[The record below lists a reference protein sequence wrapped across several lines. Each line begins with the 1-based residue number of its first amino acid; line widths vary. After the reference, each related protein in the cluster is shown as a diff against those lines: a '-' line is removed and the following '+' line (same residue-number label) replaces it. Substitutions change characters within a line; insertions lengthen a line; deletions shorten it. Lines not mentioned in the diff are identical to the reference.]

1 MLASRVVRGRRMTP
15 RRAGPRRIHGAPR
28 IGPRVALGLLAAL
41 VPAALA
47 SAQTAPPPV
56 LAPPTERITVPPP
69 PRPELRMPAPEAP
82 VLTPPPPGAE
92 AVRLVPRAILV
103 EGATA
108 ILPGRIEAETS
119 RLIGREVTVAEIFAL
134 AQRLE
139 QLYLDAGFF
148 LSRVVVPPQR
158 VENGVVRIRAIEG
171 SIAEIEYEG
180 DIGPAIAQ
188 VRAFL
193 APLLAERP
201 LSVATLERALLL
213 ANDIPGVTA
222 AATLRPGTTEGAPLL
237 SVSVSRKPYDG
248 VLVYDNRGSRLQ
260 GPTQLFAIGGLNSFT
275 RFGERTELLIVTTA
289 LRGQPEQRREQNFA
303 QLNLSGYLGGSGLAL
318 RAFAGVNR
326 TEPGTPLAEIGY
338 RGNVFV
344 AGIGASYPIIRS
356 RATTLTVT
364 GQFDIYNADSQEDA
378 QRALQQ
384 RTEAR
389 YRTARFGLEAS
400 FRDEW
405 LGITGMRA
413 TFHRGIDGF
422 RASPNDITAL
432 VPRPGA
438 EPGFIK
444 WTGEV
449 SRLQALFSAGRWAFD
464 LLGVVAGQYTNDLLP
479 QQEKFF
485 LGGDRL
491 GRGFYAGEV
500 TGDRAVIGSVELRAT
515 SVLRLT
521 EADADGLPVQFYGFV
536 DLGRAW
542 DRAAPGLPTPAA
554 IPMRSAGLGVRMDIR
569 SWLTFELEG
578 VRRFTREFAG
588 ANVQPLSMYA
598 GFFRLTGRF

>member
-1 MLASRVVRGRRMTP
+1 MTP
-15 RRAGPRRIHGAPR
+15 RRVGLRRAHGSR
-28 IGPRVALGLLAAL
+28 SFGQRVVSALLAAIAPL
-41 VPAALA
+41 TLA

-56 LAPPTERITVPPP
+56 LAPPAERITVPPP
-69 PRPELRMPAPEAP
+69 PRPEIGVPAPDAP
-82 VLTPPPPGAE
+82 VLAPAPPGAE
-92 AVRLVPRAILV
+92 TVRLVPRAILV

-108 ILPGRIEAETS
+108 ILPDRIEAETS

-139 QLYLDAGFF
+139 RLYLDAGFF

-158 VENGVVRIRAIEG
+158 VENGVVRIRVIEG
-171 SIAEIEYEG
+171 GIAEIEYEG

-193 APLLAERP
+193 APLLAEQP
-201 LSVATLERALLL
+201 LRVATLERALLL

-222 AATLRPGTTEGAPLL
+222 AATLRPGKTEGAPLL
-237 SVSVSRKPYDG
+237 TVSVSRKPHDG
-248 VLVYDNRGSRLQ
+248 VLVYDNRASRLQ

-275 RFGERTELLIVTTA
+275 RFGERAELLIVTSA

-303 QLNLSGYLGGSGLAL
+303 QLNLSGFLGGSGLAL
-318 RAFAGVNR
+318 RAFAGVGR

-338 RGNVFV
+338 RGNVLV
-344 AGIGASYPIIRS
+344 AGLGASYPIIRS

-389 YRTARFGLEAS
+389 YRTVRLGLEAS

-405 LGITGMRA
+405 LGITGVRA
-413 TFHRGIDGF
+413 TFHRGIDAF
-422 RASPNDITAL
+422 RASPNAITAL

-438 EPGFIK
+438 EPGFVK
-444 WTGEV
+444 WTGEL

-464 LLGVVAGQYTNDLLP
+464 LLGVVAGQYSNDLLP

-491 GRGFYAGEV
+491 GRGFFAGEV

-521 EADADGLPVQFYGFV
+521 EADADGLPVQFYSFV

-542 DRAAPGLPTPAA
+542 DRAAPGLPTPPA
-554 IPMRSAGLGVRMDIR
+554 IPMRSAGVGVRMDIR

-588 ANVQPLSMYA
+588 ANVRPLSRYA

>member
-1 MLASRVVRGRRMTP
+1 MTRRRLRLAHRSRICGGRG
-15 RRAGPRRIHGAPR
+15 ALALL
-28 IGPRVALGLLAAL
+28 VAVMPLA
-41 VPAALA
+41 PAA
-47 SAQTAPPPV
+47 SQTAPPPV
-56 LAPPTERITVPPP
+56 LAPPAERITLPPP
-69 PRPELRMPAPEAP
+69 PRPEIGVPGPEAP
-82 VLTPPPPGAE
+82 VLAPAPPGAE

-108 ILPGRIEAETS
+108 ILPDRIEAETR

-134 AQRLE
+134 AERLE
-139 QLYLDAGFF
+139 RLYLDAGFF

-158 VENGVVRIRAIEG
+158 VENGVVRLRAIEG
-171 SIAEIEYEG
+171 GIAEIEYEG

-201 LSVATLERALLL
+201 LRVATLERALLL

-222 AATLRPGTTEGAPLL
+222 TATLRPGSVEGAPLL
-237 SVSVSRKPYDG
+237 SVSLARRAYSG
-248 VLVYDNRGSRLQ
+248 VLVYDNRASRLQ

-275 RFGERTELLIVTTA
+275 RFGERAELLIVTTA
-289 LRGQPEQRREQNFA
+289 LRGQPEQRREQNFG
-303 QLNLSGYLGGSGLAL
+303 QLNLSGFLGGSGLAV
-318 RAFAGVNR
+318 RAFAGVGR
-326 TEPGTPLAEIGY
+326 TEPGRPLAEIGY

-344 AGIGASYPIIRS
+344 AGIGASYPVIRS
-356 RATTLTVT
+356 RATTLTAT
-364 GQFDIYNADSQEDA
+364 GQIDIYNADSQDDA

-389 YRTARFGLEAS
+389 YRTARLGLEGS

-405 LGITGMRA
+405 LGITGLRA
-413 TFHRGIDGF
+413 TLHRGIDGF
-422 RASPNDITAL
+422 RASPKEITAL

-444 WTGEV
+444 WTGEL
-449 SRLQALFSAGRWAFD
+449 SRLQALFTAGRWAFD
-464 LLGVVAGQYTNDLLP
+464 ALGVVAGQYSNDLLP

-491 GRGFYAGEV
+491 GRGFFAGEV

-515 SVLRLT
+515 STLRLT
-521 EADADGLPVQFYGFV
+521 EADADGLPAQFYGFV

-554 IPMRSAGLGVRMDIR
+554 IPMRSLGLGVRMDIR
-569 SWLTFELEG
+569 SGLTVEIEA
-578 VRRFTREFAG
+578 VRRLTREFAG
-588 ANVQPLSMYA
+588 ANAQPLSMYA